1 MTRGINV
8 AQPTKHQ
15 QANNRMKVSLEEV
28 ARSLERELGLL
39 AEERK
44 DRARRL
50 GIEAGLVS
58 LEKGK

>member
-1 MTRGINV
+1 MTEGIHV
-8 AQPTKHQ
+8 AQPTKHR
-15 QANNRMKVSLEEV
+15 QADNRTKASLDEV

-58 LEKGK
+58 PESGK

>member
-1 MTRGINV
+1 MTRGIHV

>member
-1 MTRGINV
+1 M
-8 AQPTKHQ
+8 AQSTKHQ
-15 QANNRMKVSLEEV
+15 QVDNRMKASIEEV
-28 ARSLERELGLL
+28 DRSIERELGLL

-58 LEKGK
+58 PETGK

>member
-1 MTRGINV
+1 
-8 AQPTKHQ
+8 
-15 QANNRMKVSLEEV
+15 MKVSIEDV
-28 ARSLERELGLL
+28 DRSIERELGLL

-58 LEKGK
+58 PDTGK

>member
-1 MTRGINV
+1 MTRGIHV

-39 AEERK
+39 ADERK

>member
-1 MTRGINV
+1 MTRGIYV

-15 QANNRMKVSLEEV
+15 QADNRMKGALEEV

-58 LEKGK
+58 PEKGK